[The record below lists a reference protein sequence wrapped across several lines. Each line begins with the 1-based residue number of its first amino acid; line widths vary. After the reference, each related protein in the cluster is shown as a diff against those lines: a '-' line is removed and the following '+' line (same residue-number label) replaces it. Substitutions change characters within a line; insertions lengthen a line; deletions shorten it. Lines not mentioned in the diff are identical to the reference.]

1 MNLMN
6 KKMTLALI
14 ALVAMTGVSCSS
26 ELTDNAAPVE
36 LVVTNTQNLHRLD
49 LDPTTGDA
57 ECDENVGTINMQVF
71 PKNSSAT
78 GPFTGVRVTRYRV
91 SYRRLDGG
99 SLVPASFVR
108 PIDTLINVGQTA
120 GSDFILME
128 AGAFSRAPFAAL
140 QPQNGGIDPE
150 TGKSVITLEVI
161 VEVWGETLG
170 GDNVYDSTSFPLEFC
185 YACGGCS

>member
-49 LDPTTGDA
+49 LDPTTNDA
-57 ECDENVGTINMQVF
+57 ECDESVGTINMQVF
-71 PKNSSAT
+71 PKNDSAT
-78 GPFTGVRVTRYRV
+78 GPFIGVRVTRYRV

-120 GSDFILME
+120 GSDFIILE

-150 TGKSVITLEVI
+150 TGKSVVTLEVI
-161 VEVWGETLG
+161 VEVWGETLA